1 MKHFPIGYLEQL
13 NEYLHTQIIG
23 QEKTLTA
30 LANTIK
36 SGCVRLNPRNRPR
49 GTLFLLGPT
58 GVGKT
63 ESIRAVCEFIYGDPD
78 SNLLRLDMSE
88 FSRQAGEDALI
99 NLIGAPGGK
108 TVGRLGEFLRT
119 HKEGIIL
126 YDEIEKSH
134 PLIFTIL
141 LQQLDAARIT
151 LSNNTTHDLS
161 NFFIVA
167 TSNIGAH
174 TFQNIKHLSERRL
187 QQNLEM
193 QLKERFSPEFVA
205 RFGKFDHEILIFR
218 PLKPEHLRLIARKFY
233 LSLLPEYRQ
242 SHQITIH
249 GVTDDVIEETLRQI
263 DNTRNGARELRST
276 VERKVRAFMYE
287 LLNRKTLSV
296 IEGYLDIDP
305 ANPENLILIS
315 TPPQNR
321 RTHLCR

>member
-1 MKHFPIGYLEQL
+1 MHTLTIDQL
-13 NEYLHTQIIG
+13 NGLTDYLLTQIIG

-30 LANTIK
+30 LASTIK
-36 SGCVRLNPRNRPR
+36 FGCIRLNPRNRPR

-63 ESIRAVCEFIYGDPD
+63 ESIRAACEYIYGDPD

>member
-1 MKHFPIGYLEQL
+1 MVKIIFPHQHPQAFILPFR
-13 NEYLHTQIIG
+13 T
-23 QEKTLTA
+23 K
-30 LANTIK
+30 
-36 SGCVRLNPRNRPR
+36 
-49 GTLFLLGPT
+49 LG
-58 GVGKT
+58 
-63 ESIRAVCEFIYGDPD
+63 IA
-78 SNLLRLDMSE
+78 
-88 FSRQAGEDALI
+88 FSRFMPNPVIFNSTL
-99 NLIGAPGGK
+99 
-108 TVGRLGEFLRT
+108 VT
-119 HKEGIIL
+119 HKSQIL
-126 YDEIEKSH
+126 KRDMQIAFFDHSFQNQPKSH

-151 LSNNTTHDLS
+151 LSDNTTHDLS

-233 LSLLPEYRQ
+233 LNLLPNYHE

-287 LLNRKTLSV
+287 LLNRKTLSA
-296 IEGYLDIDP
+296 IEGYLDTDP
-305 ANPENLILIS
+305 ADPENLILIS